1 MRKREKAQKFSF
13 KRKRPAAT
21 DTWQFSKR
29 KVKRQVPSAT
39 STCPFHL
46 KTEEPLQHACPTCSK
61 SSINVVPRVKAFQ
74 KKSVQHSSLTA
85 PSMFA
90 PSEFLQQS

>member
-1 MRKREKAQKFSF
+1 MAMRKREKAQKFSF

-39 STCPFHL
+39 STCPF
-46 KTEEPLQHACPTCSK
+46 Q
-61 SSINVVPRVKAFQ
+61 
-74 KKSVQHSSLTA
+74 
-85 PSMFA
+85 
-90 PSEFLQQS
+90 